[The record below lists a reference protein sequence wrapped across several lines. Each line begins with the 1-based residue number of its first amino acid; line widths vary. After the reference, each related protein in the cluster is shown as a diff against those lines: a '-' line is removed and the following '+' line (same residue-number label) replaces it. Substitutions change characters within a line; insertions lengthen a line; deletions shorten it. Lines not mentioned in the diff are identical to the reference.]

1 MLPCTSLT
9 PWVQSPEPQKPDAA
23 NCVCNPST
31 PAVRWGR
38 KRQEN
43 HWEAHRQA
51 HLGRKGES
59 NGNNQG
65 DPGLPQ
71 WKEGTASWRCPLT
84 PIYTPCTLACHTLTP
99 GSAMHPHQHGG
110 DSLPKAFQ
118 KVRKRTWKAQ
128 MLPRKTYWSSD
139 DDCASCGKSRNLLQF
154 FFLFTVDLAVSVDTR
169 RIQAARAQLWWE
181 HLPST
186 HEPLGSY
193 PAVMNKHINKYLHLY
208 RTIIYWKHILSIV
221 YNNMKGI

>member
-9 PWVQSPEPQKPDAA
+9 PWVQSPEPQKPDTAT
-23 NCVCNPST
+23 CVCNPST

-43 HWEAHRQA
+43 HREAHRQA
-51 HLGRKGES
+51 HLSRKGES

-65 DPGLPQ
+65 DPGLPR

-84 PIYTPCTLACHTLTP
+84 PIYTPCTLACHALTP
-99 GSAMHPHQHGG
+99 RSAMHPHQHSG

-128 MLPRKTYWSSD
+128 MLPRKTYLSSD
-139 DDCASCGKSRNLLQF
+139 DDCTSCGKSRNLLQF
-154 FFLFTVDLAVSVDTR
+154 FFFFL
-169 RIQAARAQLWWE
+169 Q
-181 HLPST
+181 
-186 HEPLGSY
+186 
-193 PAVMNKHINKYLHLY
+193 
-208 RTIIYWKHILSIV
+208 
-221 YNNMKGI
+221 